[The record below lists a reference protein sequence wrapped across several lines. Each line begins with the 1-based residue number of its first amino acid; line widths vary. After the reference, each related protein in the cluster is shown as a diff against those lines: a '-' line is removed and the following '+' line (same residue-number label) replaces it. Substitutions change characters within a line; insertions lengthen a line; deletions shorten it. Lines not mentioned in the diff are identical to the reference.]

1 MSFAVIG
8 TDTGVGK
15 TVVCAALLRRLS
27 SALSPGRSMA
37 YWKPI
42 ATGSDEDRDA
52 DTVAELLGGEAT
64 IAGEI
69 EILPE
74 SYLFRAPVS
83 PHLAA
88 RLEGKTIDPA
98 LVVNALDRHR
108 AAAPGR
114 GLVVGG
120 VGVLLVP
127 LTDSGVLF
135 PGLLSAFGLPCVLV
149 ARGTLGTINHTLLTL
164 EAARVRGLE
173 IVGVILNGRSEV
185 ENRRAIERFGQV
197 EVLGELPR
205 IDPLA
210 AASLA
215 VAARSLDPDRRL
227 ESLFQK

>member
-1 MSFAVIG
+1 MSVAVIG

-15 TVVCAALLRRLS
+15 TMVCAALLRRLS
-27 SALSPGRSMA
+27 STEKPRRSIA

-42 ATGSDEDRDA
+42 ATGSDEDRD
-52 DTVAELLGGEAT
+52 TSTIVELLGGEAA
-64 IAGEI
+64 IADGI

-74 SYLFRAPVS
+74 SYLFRTPVS

-88 RLEGKTIDPA
+88 RLEGKTIDPV
-98 LVVNALDRHR
+98 LVVAAFDRHR
-108 AAAPGR
+108 NAVPGR
-114 GLVVGG
+114 ALIVEGVGG
-120 VGVLLVP
+120 LLVP

-173 IVGVILNGRSEV
+173 IAGVILNGRCEA

-197 EVLGELPR
+197 EILGELPP
-205 IDPLA
+205 IEPLTA
-210 AASLA
+210 DSLA
-215 VAARSLDPDRRL
+215 VAARSLDPEGHL
-227 ESLFQK
+227 ESLFEP